1 MLSSASRHL
10 RRNLVAY
17 VALLFALSGTSYA
30 AAAKLLPANSVGSA
44 QVINGSLQ
52 KADLSRRAVAALHGA
67 RGARGPQGI
76 QGIQGVQG
84 AQGAQGAQGVQGV
97 QGVPGTAR
105 AFGRVDIACMST
117 CPFSRSKNVV
127 QVTHPFGGFGGVF
140 CIQLTADIDTSTTGL
155 VVTPDFNGDQTIDG
169 PNELQSFAEWDSS
182 AVDCPAGTLEVVTG
196 FRQVDTTG
204 SPDGDVRTITNQI
217 GNEPFFFVVP

>member
-1 MLSSASRHL
+1 M
-10 RRNLVAY
+10 
-17 VALLFALSGTSYA
+17 VALLALLIALSGTAFA
-30 AAAKLLPANSVGSA
+30 ASTLVPRNSVGTR

-52 KADLSRRAVAALHGA
+52 RGDLSRRAIAALHGA
-67 RGARGPQGI
+67 RGPRGLRGI

-84 AQGAQGAQGVQGV
+84 TQGAQGGQGVQGP
-97 QGVPGTAR
+97 PGTAR
-105 AFGRVDIACMST
+105 AYGRVDIACLST
-117 CPFSRSKNVV
+117 CPFTRSKNVI

-140 CIQLTADIDTSTTGL
+140 CIQLAAGIDASQTGL
-155 VVTPDFNGDQTIDG
+155 VVTPDFNGDQTIGG

-196 FRQVDTTG
+196 FRSVDTTG
-204 SPDGDVRTITNQI
+204 STDGDVRTITNQI